1 MSLSGPVKPGQYK
14 FWLRKNNPEVVEEN
28 RKLPRA
34 IQAFKNQRQ
43 SPFVD
48 RDKVLT
54 DSKMPDSSAGD
65 SPRSQP
71 TKPVRA
77 GYTPSSVRAARS
89 LLFRTRTSSNGEN
102 DDDDT
107 DIKPKTFVRPSPS
120 TTPKS
125 SKFSGLVPNPE
136 AWQKLPWR

>member
-43 SPFVD
+43 SPYVD

-102 DDDDT
+102 DDDT